1 MFEKSHGFQNG
12 EKSLD
17 IYQIR
22 SEAELDRVRQRRRKK
37 LRKRQQQQQ
46 LSDGDGDDIT
56 MAITDEL
63 SLLVTVKMDAKIKY
77 VWGRSRIF

>member
-1 MFEKSHGFQNG
+1 MFVKFHLSYYGFQNG

-22 SEAELDRVRQRRRKK
+22 SEAELDRVKQRKRKK

-46 LSDGDGDDIT
+46 LPDGDSDNIT
-56 MAITDEL
+56 MTITDEL
-63 SLLVTVKMDAKIKY
+63 SLLATIKMDSKIKY
-77 VWGRSRIF
+77 V